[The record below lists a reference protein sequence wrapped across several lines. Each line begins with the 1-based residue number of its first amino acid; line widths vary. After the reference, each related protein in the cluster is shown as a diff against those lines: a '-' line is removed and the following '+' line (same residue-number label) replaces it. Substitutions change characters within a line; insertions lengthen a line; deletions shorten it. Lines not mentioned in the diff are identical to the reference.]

1 MDQYPD
7 AVDRYNL
14 SADCPVDEPV
24 ALMVAMLQSAGPPM
38 INLAVMAGLA
48 GGDVSTDCAGVLLVT
63 YAASVVSWTV
73 AISGFLALLH
83 DEF

>member
-1 MDQYPD
+1 
-7 AVDRYNL
+7 
-14 SADCPVDEPV
+14 
-24 ALMVAMLQSAGPPM
+24 M

-73 AISGFLALLH
+73 AISGFLGLLQS
-83 DEF
+83 EL